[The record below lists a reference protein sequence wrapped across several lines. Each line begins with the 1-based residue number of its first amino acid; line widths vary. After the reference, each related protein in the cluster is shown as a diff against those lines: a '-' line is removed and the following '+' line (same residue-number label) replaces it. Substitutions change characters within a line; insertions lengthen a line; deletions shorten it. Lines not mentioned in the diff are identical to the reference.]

1 MKYFQRL
8 LFASIFFIMVIGQA
22 AAQDAT
28 ATPPSTIVT
37 VTASDGQELVG
48 DFIPAS
54 GEGDHPAVLLMHM
67 YQSVRQAWKEFVPE
81 LTKAGY
87 SVLNVDLRGHGATGG
102 KTSWPLAVTDVQTW
116 LDWLRAQPNIRA
128 KGISII
134 GASVGSNLALIGCAN
149 DKACVTAI
157 ALSPGSD
164 YFGLRPKDFIAD
176 GLKDRSALLVA
187 SQKDSASA
195 TGVKQFAV
203 TATGEIGI
211 QLYSGS
217 LHGTGILNSPVFK
230 KRLTN
235 MMVNWL
241 NDHTPKV

>member
-1 MKYFQRL
+1 MKNIQRL
-8 LFASIFFIMVIGQA
+8 IFVGLFLLIVMGQVS
-22 AAQDAT
+22 AQDAT
-28 ATPPSTIVT
+28 ATPLPKV
-37 VTASDGQELVG
+37 VQVAASDGLMLVG
-48 DFIPAS
+48 DFIPAP
-54 GEGDHPAVLLMHM
+54 GEGDKPAVLLMHM

-102 KTSWPLAVTDVQTW
+102 STNWPQAVTDVQTW
-116 LDWLRAQPNIRA
+116 LDWLRLQPNIRA
-128 KGISII
+128 DAVSVV

-149 DKACVTAI
+149 DKDCVTAI

-187 SQKDSASA
+187 SQKDGASA

-203 TATGEIGI
+203 TATGEVGV
-211 QLYSGS
+211 QLYAGS

-230 KRLTN
+230 KRLTT
-235 MMVNWL
+235 MMMNWL
-241 NDHTPKV
+241 DDHTPKS

>member
-1 MKYFQRL
+1 MKYIQRMVFICLFL
-8 LFASIFFIMVIGQA
+8 LMVIGQVT
-22 AAQDAT
+22 AQDAT
-28 ATPPSTIVT
+28 ATLQSTIVK

-48 DFIPAS
+48 DFIPAP
-54 GEGDHPAVLLMHM
+54 GEGDKPAVLLMHM
-67 YQSVRQAWKEFVPE
+67 YQSARQAWKEFIPE
-81 LTKAGY
+81 LTNAGY

-102 KTSWPLAVTDVQTW
+102 KTNWPLAVTDVQIW

-128 KGISII
+128 NSVSII

-149 DKACVTAI
+149 DKDCVTAI

-164 YFGLRPKDFIAD
+164 YFGLRPKDFITD

-187 SQKDSASA
+187 SQKDGESA

-217 LHGTGILNSPVFK
+217 LHGTNILNSKVYK
-230 KRLTN
+230 KRLTT
-235 MMVNWL
+235 MIINWL
-241 NDHTPKV
+241 NDHTPKA